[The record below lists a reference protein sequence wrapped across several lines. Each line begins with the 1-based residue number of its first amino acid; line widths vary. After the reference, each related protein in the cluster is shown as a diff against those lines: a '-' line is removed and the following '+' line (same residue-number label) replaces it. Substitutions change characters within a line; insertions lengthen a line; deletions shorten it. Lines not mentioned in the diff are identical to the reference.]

1 MYYRVFGSHQDIHH
15 KQICHSRS
23 IFGMDQ
29 SSPAHED
36 HLMTLRNLQENL
48 EGDVTFEDVS
58 TFGVIF
64 HKIFKFDEYHFT

>member
-1 MYYRVFGSHQDIHH
+1 
-15 KQICHSRS
+15 
-23 IFGMDQ
+23 MDQ